1 MIRLEKVSKSFAA
14 TSALID
20 IDLQLESASTTVVI
34 GPSGCGK
41 STLLRLINGLLSPD
55 QGTINFAGEA
65 LDWPDCR
72 RARSR
77 MGYVIQDGG
86 LFPHMRVERNVT
98 LMSRLRGWDHATI
111 TERLQFLCELTRL
124 PASLLHR
131 YPAQL
136 SGGQRQRVALMR
148 ALMTDPE
155 VLLLDEP
162 LGALDPMI
170 RHELRHELK
179 SIFSR
184 LQKTVVLVTHD
195 LTEARH
201 FSDRVVLMNE
211 GRVIQQGSLE
221 ELLQRPRDAFV
232 KAFVGAQRFFPDP
245 SDARP

>member
-1 MIRLEKVSKSFAA
+1 MIKLEKVSKSFAA
-14 TSALID
+14 TPALIAV
-20 IDLQLESASTTVVI
+20 DLQLEAARTTVVI

-41 STLLRLINGLLSPD
+41 STLLRLMNGLITPD
-55 QGTINFAGEA
+55 QGTISFAGET
-65 LDWPDCR
+65 LDWPDCQ

-77 MGYVIQDGG
+77 MGYVIQEGG
-86 LFPHMRVERNVT
+86 LFPHMRADRNIA
-98 LMSRLRGWDHATI
+98 MMAKLRGWDHAAI
-111 TERLQFLCELTRL
+111 TERLQFLCDLTRMPTL
-124 PASLLHR
+124 LLHR

-195 LTEARH
+195 LVEARH
-201 FSDRVVLMNE
+201 FSDHVVLMNK
-211 GRVIQQGSLE
+211 GQMIQQGSLD
-221 ELLQRPRDAFV
+221 ELLQQPRNAFV
-232 KAFVGAQRFFPDP
+232 KAFVGTQKFFSDL
-245 SDARP
+245 SDAHP